1 MPSWR
6 AAAVALAATATI
18 AAALATITTATT
30 AQAAGWRPILEVS
43 TQRTWFSP
51 NKDRVSDKVTI
62 SFFLREKAKVTV
74 KVRRADEARTLVHTQ
89 ELGKVS
95 AGSGGWTPHSWK
107 WNGQNLDGKAVR
119 DGGYTATFVAS
130 AVLDGKKQVRSTK
143 LYVDT
148 EYDVPRTP
156 ETSLDTLYPRTTLM
170 RDALAVTLSGKGMLA
185 TVGRAV
191 MKVTDVDGAVVRR
204 IDGNALWRRS
214 LVLPFDGRDAAGV
227 PLPGGRY
234 TVGFK
239 VWDKAGNKGRSKTT
253 TVRVSDKALV
263 EATGSLVVPPVG
275 PTTASTL
282 TPGPAGSTNSVA
294 GRGAE
299 DDRSSTTGGDDPQPR
314 PCGTVVPSEVYPDAG
329 ARSFRSAD
337 TCGTDWLRPG
347 MAWAGGSLTLDD
359 LTADVAPRGLWTS
372 KVSMRGKPT
381 VAGETDTA
389 DLFLGGIGFSPNPSQ
404 LPRGTASPATTEESV
419 TTVGPVDS
427 SRPPVYSR
435 WSSAPQASWSI
446 ATYGTDSFDVA
457 DVTVTYSFLTPEP

>member
-1 MPSWR
+1 MPLPSRSSPPPPSPLRSR
-6 AAAVALAATATI
+6 ATT
-18 AAALATITTATT
+18 TTAH
-30 AQAAGWRPILEVS
+30 ADGWRPILEVS
-43 TQRTWFSP
+43 TQRLWFSP
-51 NKDRVSDKVTI
+51 NKDRVSDKAKIGFV
-62 SFFLREKAKVTV
+62 LREEAKVTV
-74 KVRRADEARTLVHTQ
+74 KVRRANEARTLVYQQ

-95 AGSGGWTPHSWK
+95 GGSGGWTPHTWK
-107 WNGQNLDGKAVR
+107 WNGRNLDGKVVR
-119 DGGYTATFVAS
+119 DGGYTASFVAK
-130 AVLDGKKQVRSTK
+130 AVVDGKRQVRSAK

-148 EYDVPRTP
+148 GYDVPRTP

-191 MKVTDVDGAVVRR
+191 MKVTDDDGSVVRR
-204 IDGNALWRRS
+204 IDGNASWRRS
-214 LVLPFDGRDAAGV
+214 LVLPFDGRDAAGE

-234 TVGFK
+234 TLGFK

-253 TVRVSDKALV
+253 HMQISDKALV

-275 PTTASTL
+275 RTTASDQ
-282 TPGPAGSTNSVA
+282 AGSASAAAT
-294 GRGAE
+294 RDI
-299 DDRSSTTGGDDPQPR
+299 DDRPSTTGGDDPQPR
-314 PCGTVVPSEVYPDAG
+314 PCGTVVPSEVYASAG

-337 TCGTDWLRPG
+337 TCGTDWLRPN
-347 MAWAGGSLTLDD
+347 MAWAGGILALDN

-404 LPRGTASPATTEESV
+404 LPRGTTSPATTEESV

-427 SRPPVYSR
+427 YRPPVYSR
-435 WSSAPQASWSI
+435 WSSAPQVYWSI
-446 ATYGTDSFDVA
+446 ATYGRDSFDVA
-457 DVTVTYSFLTPEP
+457 DVTVTYSYLTPAAS